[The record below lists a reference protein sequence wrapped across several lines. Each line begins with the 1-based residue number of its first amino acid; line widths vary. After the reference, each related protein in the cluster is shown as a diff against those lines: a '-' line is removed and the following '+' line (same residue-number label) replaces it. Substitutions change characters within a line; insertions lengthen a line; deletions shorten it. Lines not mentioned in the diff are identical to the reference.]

1 MSFSSLSPFRRGSL
15 IFPAG
20 RRQQR
25 EGLSA
30 VDRRLAARAQ
40 PPITRARYR
49 GQRDE
54 GHARRA
60 RAAPCAEIRVGGAQ
74 TECVNRSRIGERR
87 TRPFDGSPRRAT
99 RDSAGSKCRIY
110 GAAPLYCR
118 PINGAR
124 ESEENPSF
132 NVGIWQR
139 RND

>member
-40 PPITRARYR
+40 PPMTRACYR
-49 GQRDE
+49 AQGGE

-60 RAAPCAEIRVGGAQ
+60 GVAPCGEIKSR
-74 TECVNRSRIGERR
+74 RSSNGVREQEQNWTAKDTPLRR
-87 TRPFDGSPRRAT
+87 ESASAT
-99 RDSAGSKCRIY
+99 RDSAG
-110 GAAPLYCR
+110 
-118 PINGAR
+118 
-124 ESEENPSF
+124 
-132 NVGIWQR
+132 
-139 RND
+139 